1 MHTEGEAVL
10 LRIFIGE
17 SDKHG
22 HLALYEA
29 LVRAA
34 RSQGIAGATVLR
46 GICGYGSTAEMRQAK
61 VLDLSSDLPVV
72 VEIIEKESRIEDFM
86 VTVDRL
92 MEESNSGG
100 FVTMEKAHVLRYFQ
114 QSGDGD

>member
-22 HLALYEA
+22 HLTLYEA

-46 GICGYGSTAEMRQAK
+46 GICGYGATSKMRQVK

-86 VTVDRL
+86 ATVDRL

-100 FVTMEKAHVLRYFQ
+100 FVTMEKAHVVRYFQ
-114 QSGDGD
+114 ESGDGG